1 MKSNTISYKHSAQY
15 RHCRRMIVSMYYVT
29 NGKTR
34 RTRKKNTNIFY
45 KKLYAKMI
53 RKWGCFPLPEYT
65 RLRKKKYG
73 KYRFIKYYDLYKHD
87 EDINKM
93 KGINNEN

>member
-1 MKSNTISYKHSAQY
+1 MKSNTISYKHSSEY

-53 RKWGCFPLPEYT
+53 RK
-65 RLRKKKYG
+65 
-73 KYRFIKYYDLYKHD
+73 
-87 EDINKM
+87 
-93 KGINNEN
+93 